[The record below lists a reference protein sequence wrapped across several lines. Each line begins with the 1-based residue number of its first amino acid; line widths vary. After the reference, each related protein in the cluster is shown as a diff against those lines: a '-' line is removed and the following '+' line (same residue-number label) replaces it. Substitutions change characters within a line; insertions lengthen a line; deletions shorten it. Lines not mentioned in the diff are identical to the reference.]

1 MDPVVITIKGAANG
15 EIIVETSEGAAL
27 VIKENAT
34 NAKAVF
40 ELLNY
45 EPNKQYIVKEANNE
59 NVKDQVF
66 EEFVGLMK
74 DIVKGINDIEATQ
87 YDVEDVEEAENS
99 TSPEESNSEVRD

>member
-1 MDPVVITIKGAANG
+1 MDPVVITIKGASNG
-15 EIIVETSEGAAL
+15 EIIVETSEGATLA
-27 VIKENAT
+27 IKENTT

-45 EPNKQYIVKEANNE
+45 EPNKQYKVEEANKE

-74 DIVKGINDIEATQ
+74 DIVKGINDIEVAQ
-87 YDVEDVEEAENS
+87 QDAEDIEEVESSAPS
-99 TSPEESNSEVRD
+99 KESNIEVQN